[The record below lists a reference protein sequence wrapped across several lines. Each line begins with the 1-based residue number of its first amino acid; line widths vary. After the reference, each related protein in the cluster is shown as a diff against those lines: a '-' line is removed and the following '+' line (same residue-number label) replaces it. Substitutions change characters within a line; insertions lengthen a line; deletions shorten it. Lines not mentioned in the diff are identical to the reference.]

1 MVNTGL
7 GLVTTSGQTDGG
19 TIGTDIAGEIAQ
31 KVISIWDVIY
41 LKKLKKAGIYMDLY
55 KRYVDDQLDVC
66 PPVNPGWKFDQ
77 KTQLMVFDSKL
88 AAEDCDEPAIR
99 TAKVLQQVA
108 NSIEQCIQVTYDTPR
123 AIKARKCQYW
133 T

>member
-1 MVNTGL
+1 M
-7 GLVTTSGQTDGG
+7 
-19 TIGTDIAGEIAQ
+19 
-31 KVISIWDVIY
+31 SIWDVIF

-66 PPVNPGWKFDQ
+66 PPVNPGSKFDQ

-99 TAKVLQQVA
+99 TAKVLQ
-108 NSIEQCIQVTYDTPR
+108 
-123 AIKARKCQYW
+123 
-133 T
+133 